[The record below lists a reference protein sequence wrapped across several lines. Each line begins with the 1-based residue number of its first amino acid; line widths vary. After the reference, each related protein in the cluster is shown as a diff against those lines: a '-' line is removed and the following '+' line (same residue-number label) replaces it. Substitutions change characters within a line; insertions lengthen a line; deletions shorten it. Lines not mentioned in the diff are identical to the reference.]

1 MSGQFESSCI
11 DIEDLF
17 EDTPHRETTLI
28 GPHRQ
33 DEELELNPENGNV
46 SDIFMPSTSC
56 ILVCV

>member
-1 MSGQFESSCI
+1 MSGQLEDSNI

-17 EDTPHRETTLI
+17 EDTPHRETALI

-46 SDIFMPSTSC
+46 SDIFMPST
-56 ILVCV
+56 